1 MILNNLEN
9 AEDKYQLIY
18 ADPPWK
24 QKKSG
29 FKKVRPNSSGKP
41 LDYPVISLDEIKAH
55 LKTASGGI
63 TTDIV
68 SLDYRQIPV

>member
-1 MILNNLEN
+1 MSIINNLEDIRHPY
-9 AEDKYQLIY
+9 ELIY

-41 LDYPVISLDEIKAH
+41 LDYPVISLDEIKTH
-55 LKTASGGI
+55 LKTASGGGYHNRYCFFG
-63 TTDIV
+63 
-68 SLDYRQIPV
+68 L